1 MSKMSK
7 GKRETLYK
15 DKMVNTHGYI
25 KSVNTYVY
33 NIGVPKYI
41 NQTLTDLKGTM
52 DTKMK

>member
-7 GKRETLYK
+7 GKRKILYK

-33 NIGVPKYI
+33 NFGVPKYI
-41 NQTLTDLKGTM
+41 NQTLTNLKGTM